1 MGKLVFKYGA
11 MNSAKTASL
20 CMMAHNFRGKGRTV
34 FIIKPALDTRFEDG
48 QVIWSRANMLQEADC
63 IADSDMDLVDC
74 VESPEKVD
82 LILVDEAQFLTP
94 AHVDQLR
101 SLARAQTTVV
111 CFGLRTDYRGHLF
124 PASARLF
131 EIADT
136 IEEVKTPCTTCT
148 NKGIMNAK
156 FTCDVAG
163 KRVILRSGSDVIEMG
178 AEDKYCALCWA
189 CYVRE

>member
-20 CMMAHNFRGKGRTV
+20 CMMAHNFRSKGRKV

-48 QVIWSRANMLQEADC
+48 QVIWSRTNMLQEADC
-63 IADSDMDLVDC
+63 IAAGDTDLLQC
-74 VESPEKVD
+74 VPSNHVD

-94 AHVDQLR
+94 AHIDQLR
-101 SLARAQTTVV
+101 SLARNKITVV
-111 CFGLRTDYRGHLF
+111 CFGLRTDYRSCLF

-131 EIADT
+131 EVADT

-156 FTCDVAG
+156 FRCDGDG
-163 KRVILRSGSDVIEMG
+163 KRVIVRSGSDVIEMG
-178 AEDKYCALCWA
+178 AEDKYCALCWS
-189 CYVRE
+189 CWVRE

>member
-20 CMMAHNFRGKGRTV
+20 CMMAHNFRGKGRAV

-63 IADSDMDLVDC
+63 IAESDTDLVDC
-74 VESPEKVD
+74 VDKVD

-101 SLARAQTTVV
+101 CLARGQTAVV

-131 EIADT
+131 ELADT

-156 FTCDVAG
+156 FTRDVDG
-163 KRVILRSGSDVIEMG
+163 KRVIVRTGSAGSDVIEMG
-178 AEDKYCALCWA
+178 AEDKYCALCWS